1 MLCVITL
8 LQQVMLQSKSKSKS
22 KSRVRVEYSRED
34 IYKEIREVENGIIWK
49 N

>member
-1 MLCVITL
+1 MLCVTTM
-8 LQQVMLQSKSKSKS
+8 LQQVMLQSKSKS

>member
-1 MLCVITL
+1 MLCVTTV
-8 LQQVMLQSKSKSKS
+8 LQQVMLQSKS

>member
-22 KSRVRVEYSRED
+22 RVRVEYSRED
-34 IYKEIREVENGIIWK
+34 IY
-49 N
+49 

>member
-34 IYKEIREVENGIIWK
+34 IY
-49 N
+49 